1 MYQTQELETAC
12 DDPLLSVCELPL
24 RATFFPLGFPL
35 ELTTNSYKVIEAAKK
50 SWQFFTQSF
59 DVPPV
64 QLEIGVADEIGG
76 PMPEPPTF
84 RSRGHLMSIISDAQ
98 NFSNCDFSRGF
109 AYGWVTRRVAAESEF
124 FRYNFLEPA
133 ALTLLGQRYLAP
145 VHAAL
150 VVKDGCGVMLC
161 GDSFAGKSTLAYA
174 CARAGWTFVTDDAVY
189 LVREDPRCFGI
200 GNPYS
205 IRFRES
211 AAALFEELSN
221 RPPVIRPN
229 GKVGF
234 EICTQELALDTAP
247 GNQIHHVVFLDRHTL
262 EPAHLFPFPKARAMH
277 SWKQFVNHGEEQ
289 TKTEQIKSY
298 ERLLKARV
306 WALNYSNLNKAV
318 LRLDQLAESGHLE
331 TLLCQTSCEG
341 IRSDRA

>member
-1 MYQTQELETAC
+1 MYQTQEA
-12 DDPLLSVCELPL
+12 DAAYQDPLLSECELPFE
-24 RATFFPLGFPL
+24 ATFFPLGFPV
-35 ELTTNSYKVIEAAKK
+35 EVAANSREVIESARR
-50 SWQFFTQSF
+50 SWQFFEQAY
-59 DVPPV
+59 PAPAIR
-64 QLEIGVADEIGG
+64 LEFGVEDAVGSVL
-76 PMPEPPTF
+76 PSQPTF
-84 RSRGHLMSIISDAQ
+84 RSRGHLMSIIADAQ
-98 NFSNCDFSRGF
+98 NFANCDFDRGF
-109 AYGWVTRRVAAESEF
+109 AYGWVTQRVAAESGF

-174 CARAGWTFVTDDAVY
+174 CTRAGWTFVTDDAVY

-211 AAALFEELSN
+211 ARTLFEELRDR
-221 RPPVIRPN
+221 RPVTRPN

-234 EICTQELALDTAP
+234 EICTQELAIRTTP
-247 GNQIHHVVFLDRHTL
+247 GAQIHHIVFLDRHGL
-262 EPAHLFPFPKARAMH
+262 QPAHLFPYPKARALH

-289 TKTEQIKSY
+289 TRAEQIKSY
-298 ERLLKARV
+298 ERLLGARM
-306 WALNYSNLNKAV
+306 WALTYSSLEAAV
-318 LRLDQLAESGHLE
+318 LRLNQLAESK
-331 TLLCQTSCEG
+331 S
-341 IRSDRA
+341 